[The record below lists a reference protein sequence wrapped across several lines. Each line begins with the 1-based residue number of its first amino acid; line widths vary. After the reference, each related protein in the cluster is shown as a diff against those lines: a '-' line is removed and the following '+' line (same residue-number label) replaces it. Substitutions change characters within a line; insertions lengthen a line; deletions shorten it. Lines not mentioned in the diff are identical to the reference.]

1 VGGAQIVV
9 PEQDTVEEE
18 EALVPTPDRAEPGV
32 FRGVGHQL
40 FVLGDAAQPAA
51 LVAQMDG
58 PATAAAAVAPA
69 DHLHLA
75 AQDEGTEAAEEPG
88 QGNGPVH
95 AKRLRILPDTVA
107 FTVFPPAFLDLS
119 PQYAYLWVI
128 MNWDWDKLQ
137 KQQQGRPGGK
147 PPSFDDFQDQLEKL
161 KKFKLP
167 GWKLV
172 IPLLI
177 LLWIASGFYIVEPD
191 EVGVV
196 KQFGKFNRI
205 TTAGPNYHIPYPVE
219 SVLTPKVTQIRRV
232 EFGFRSVG
240 RPVTQSFQQGVSR
253 EVKEESLMLTGDEN
267 IVSVQFIVQYMIK
280 DAENYLFNVNDPEQT
295 LAHAGEAAMREVIGN
310 GKIDDALTT
319 GKQEIQVQT
328 RELMQRIL
336 DNYRSGLSVV
346 AVQMQNVHPPDEVI
360 EAFKDVASARED
372 KSRYINEAEAYQRD
386 ILPKAR
392 GEASRITNSAQAY
405 KETKIR
411 GAEGDA
417 ARFLAVLKEYNK
429 ARDITRKRLYLET
442 MEAILSNPDADK
454 LIMSDDALKQSVP
467 YLPLDKQLRKA
478 APKEGK

>member
-1 VGGAQIVV
+1 MCL
-9 PEQDTVEEE
+9 
-18 EALVPTPDRAEPGV
+18 LV
-32 FRGVGHQL
+32 
-40 FVLGDAAQPAA
+40 
-51 LVAQMDG
+51 
-58 PATAAAAVAPA
+58 
-69 DHLHLA
+69 
-75 AQDEGTEAAEEPG
+75 
-88 QGNGPVH
+88 
-95 AKRLRILPDTVA
+95 
-107 FTVFPPAFLDLS
+107 
-119 PQYAYLWVI
+119 VI
-128 MNWDWDKLQ
+128 MNWDWEKLQ

-147 PPSFDDFQDQLEKL
+147 PPSFDDFQNQLDKL

-172 IPLLI
+172 IPLFI

-240 RPVTQSFQQGVSR
+240 RPITQSFQQGVSR

-295 LAHAGEAAMREVIGN
+295 LAHAGEAAMREIIGN

-336 DNYRSGLSVV
+336 DNYHSGLSVV

-392 GEASRITNSAQAY
+392 GEASRITNAAQAY
-405 KETKIR
+405 KETKMR
-411 GAEGDA
+411 RAEGNA
-417 ARFLAVLKEYNK
+417 ARFLSVLKEYNK
-429 ARDITRKRLYLET
+429 AKDITRKRLYLET
-442 MEAILSNPDADK
+442 MEAILSNPDAEK

-467 YLPLDKQLRKA
+467 YLPLDKQLRRA
-478 APKEGK
+478 APKEAN